1 MKQRQPVH
9 VVYGGANLFKQ
20 DISARLGKVALAAAG
35 QYGPIDESLGVT
47 GAVAA
52 RVLEKLNTEP
62 VEDYRIDFEDGYG
75 YRTDA
80 EEDGHA
86 VSAAVQ
92 VREGRSAGV
101 LPPYMGIRIK
111 PFTAELHDRA
121 VRTLEL
127 FFRELGDAVPTDFA
141 VTLPKITKPEQVAE
155 LAKRLGAL
163 EAETRTAPGSIAI
176 EIMIET
182 PQCFRGDNLHDFLA
196 AGQGRVRGAHF
207 GPFDYTASIG
217 IAANEQDLLHPAC
230 DMARHMM
237 QVAFVPEGVWI
248 SDGPT
253 NVMPVARERGA
264 DGVRD
269 AWRLH
274 YRNVRHALRMGFYQG
289 WDLHPAQLVSR
300 FAAVYSFYDE
310 ASAEASARLKNF
322 VDRAAQAT
330 MVGQKFDDA
339 ATGQGLLNFF
349 LRAIQCGAMNEQ
361 YVLERTGLTHSQIAG
376 ASFAAI
382 VRGTR

>member
-1 MKQRQPVH
+1 MNHRQPVH
-9 VVYGGANLFKQ
+9 VVYGGANLFKP
-20 DISARLGKVALAAAG
+20 DISARLGKAALSAAA
-35 QYGPIDESLGVT
+35 QFGPIDEVLGVSS
-47 GAVAA
+47 AVAA
-52 RVLEKLNTEP
+52 RVVEKLTAEP

-75 YRTDA
+75 YRTDE

-86 VSAAVQ
+86 VTAA
-92 VREGRSAGV
+92 RSLGEGRDAGV
-101 LPPYMGIRIK
+101 LPPYIGIRIK

-121 VRTLEL
+121 IRTLDL
-127 FFRELGDAVPTDFA
+127 FLSEIGSALPAGFA
-141 VTLPKITKPEQVAE
+141 VTLPKITRPEQIAE
-155 LAKRLGAL
+155 LATRLDVLERKSGIEPGA
-163 EAETRTAPGSIAI
+163 IAI

-182 PQCFRGDNLHDFLA
+182 PQSFIGDNLLKFQA
-196 AGQGRVRGAHF
+196 AGQGRIRGAHF

-217 IAANEQDLLHPAC
+217 IAANAQDLLHPAC
-230 DMARHMM
+230 DMARHLM
-237 QVAFVPEGVWI
+237 QITFVPEGVWL

-264 DGVRD
+264 AGVHD

-274 YRNVRHALRMGFYQG
+274 FRNVRHALRMGFYQG

-349 LRAIQCGAMNEQ
+349 LRAVQCGAMTEPE
-361 YVLERTGLTHSQIAG
+361 VLERTGLNHAQISA

-382 VRGTR
+382 VAGTR

>member
-1 MKQRQPVH
+1 MRQPVH
-9 VVYGGANLFKQ
+9 VVYGGANLFKP
-20 DISARLGKVALAAAG
+20 DISARLGKVASTAAA
-35 QYGPIDESLGVT
+35 QYGPIDEVLGVSS
-47 GAVAA
+47 GVAA
-52 RVLEKLNTEP
+52 RVLEKLHSEP

-86 VSAAVQ
+86 VSAAHML
-92 VREGRSAGV
+92 REGLAAGV
-101 LPPYMGIRIK
+101 LPPYIGMRIK
-111 PFTAELHDRA
+111 PLTAELRERA
-121 VRTLEL
+121 ARTLDL
-127 FFRELGDAVPTDFA
+127 FLRELGTQIPPGFC
-141 VTLPKITKPEQVAE
+141 VTLPKISRPEQVAE
-155 LAKRLGAL
+155 LATRLDSL
-163 EAETRTAPGSIAI
+163 ESETGIAPGSIAV
-176 EIMIET
+176 ELMIET
-182 PQCFRGDNLHDFLA
+182 PQCFTSDNLLKFHA
-196 AGQGRVRGAHF
+196 AGHGRVRGAHF

-237 QVAFVPEGVWI
+237 QISFVPEGVWL

-264 DGVRD
+264 EGVRD

-274 YRNVRHALRMGFYQG
+274 YRNVRHALRMGYYQG

-322 VDRAAQAT
+322 VDRAAQAS

-349 LRAIQCGAMNEQ
+349 LRAIQCGAMTETD
-361 YVLERTGLTHSQIAG
+361 VLQRTGLTHSQIAA

-382 VRGTR
+382 VAGTR